1 MKKILISLLAVI
13 LLVGCGNKNTSN
25 TESEE
30 AQQVEQEPGAN
41 YKVRRTYVY
50 IQEDAERTMRIESII
65 YADEESLDAEVKA
78 MEIRYIVYNSNDEVM
93 ETSYKQVAKY
103 LQSVVEDPSQIESKQ
118 TEENGVGSISAFYET
133 A

>member
-78 MEIRYIVYNSNDEVM
+78 M
-93 ETSYKQVAKY
+93 
-103 LQSVVEDPSQIESKQ
+103 
-118 TEENGVGSISAFYET
+118 
-133 A
+133 